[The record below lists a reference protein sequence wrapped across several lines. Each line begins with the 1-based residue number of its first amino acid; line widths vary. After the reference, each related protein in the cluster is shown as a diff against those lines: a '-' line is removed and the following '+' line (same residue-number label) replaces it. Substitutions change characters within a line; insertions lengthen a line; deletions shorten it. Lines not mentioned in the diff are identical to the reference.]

1 MVQMRVE
8 RWRVG
13 IVGGGIGG
21 LAAAVALRARGA
33 DVTVFERAR
42 RQHQGVALLI
52 WGNAMKVLASFGV
65 ADELMRVASPI
76 EVTHVRNPAGELIS
90 ELPIGEWSRRAQM
103 PSVVMRRADLV
114 RVLAARVG
122 RDVVREGMEL
132 RSFVQA
138 GDSVR
143 ARFADGSEEAFDVL
157 IGADGLSSAVR
168 AQLLGDEPPRALRQ
182 QAWVG
187 FAKTPPGLLAAGVA
201 TATVGRGPRFWSAP
215 LRDGAFWYATLNDLV
230 DDGRAALRRAFGG
243 WHAPIG
249 ALVEATADADLVTTR
264 IRDRA
269 PASRWGEGRVT
280 LLGDAAHAST
290 PDLGQG
296 ACQAIE
302 SASVLAACIE
312 RADDIEPGLR
322 AYERAR
328 MERTATI
335 SRLCWLT
342 SVNST
347 LENPLLCGLRDAA
360 MRVGLRTVAR
370 GHLEWILA
378 GPTW

>member
-1 MVQMRVE
+1 M
-8 RWRVG
+8 G

-21 LAAAVALRARGA
+21 LAAAVALRDRGA
-33 DVTVFERAR
+33 DVIVFERSR
-42 RQHQGVALLI
+42 RQRQGVALLI
-52 WGNAMKVLASFGV
+52 WGNAMKVLASLGI
-65 ADELMRVASPI
+65 ADELMRVASTVD
-76 EVTHVRNPAGELIS
+76 VTQVRNPAGELLS
-90 ELPIGEWSRRAQM
+90 ELPIGEWSRRAEM

-122 RDVVREGMEL
+122 TDVVREGMEL

-138 GDSVR
+138 GDKVR
-143 ARFADGSEEAFDVL
+143 ARFADGSEDTFDVL
-157 IGADGLSSAVR
+157 IGADGLSSTVR

-187 FAKTPPGLLAAGVA
+187 FAKTPGLLAAGVA

-215 LRDGAFWYATLNDLV
+215 LRDGAFWYATLNEV
-230 DDGRAALRRAFGG
+230 VHDGRAALRRAFAN
-243 WHAPIG
+243 WHAPI
-249 ALVEATADADLVTTR
+249 AELIDATSDADLVTTQ

-269 PASRWGEGRVT
+269 PVTRWGEGRVT

-302 SASVLAACIE
+302 SAAVLAASLA
-312 RADDIEPGLR
+312 RAEDIEPGLR

-378 GPTW
+378 GPAW

>member
-1 MVQMRVE
+1 M
-8 RWRVG
+8 G

-21 LAAAVALRARGA
+21 LAAAVALRGRGA
-33 DVTVFERAR
+33 EVIVFERAR

-52 WGNAMKVLASFGV
+52 WGNAMKVLASLGV
-65 ADELMRVASPI
+65 ADELLRVASPVEI
-76 EVTHVRNPAGELIS
+76 TQVRNPAGELLS
-90 ELPIGEWSRRAQM
+90 ELPIAEWSRRAEM

-132 RSFVQA
+132 RSFAQA
-138 GDSVR
+138 GGKVR
-143 ARFADGSEEAFDVL
+143 VRFADGSEDAFDVL
-157 IGADGLSSAVR
+157 IGADGLGSTVR

-187 FAKTPPGLLAAGVA
+187 FAKTPPGLLAAGIA

-215 LRDGAFWYATLNDLV
+215 LREGAFWYATVNDV
-230 DDGRAALRRAFGG
+230 VHDSRAALREAFAG
-243 WHAPIG
+243 WHAPI
-249 ALVEATADADLVTTR
+249 AELVDATSDADLVTTQ

-269 PASRWGEGRVT
+269 PVTRWGEGRVT

-302 SASVLAACIE
+302 SAAVLAGCLA
-312 RADDIEPGLR
+312 RAEDIEPGLR

-378 GPTW
+378 GSAW

>member
-1 MVQMRVE
+1 MRLV
-8 RWRVG
+8 RCRVG
-13 IVGGGIGG
+13 VIGGGIGG
-21 LAAAVALRARGA
+21 LASAVALRARGA
-33 DVTVFERAR
+33 EVTVFERAR

-52 WGNAMKVLASFGV
+52 WGNAMKVLASLGV
-65 ADELMRVASPI
+65 ADELLRVASPI
-76 EVTHVRNPAGELIS
+76 DVTQVRDPAGQLLS
-90 ELPIGEWSRRAQM
+90 ELPIGEWSRRARM

-114 RVLAARVG
+114 AALSG
-122 RDVVREGMEL
+122 KLDAGTVREGMEL
-132 RSFVQA
+132 RSFEQRGEHVH
-138 GDSVR
+138 
-143 ARFADGSEEAFDVL
+143 ARFADGSEERFDVL
-157 IGADGLSSAVR
+157 VGADGLCSTVR

-187 FAKTPPGLLAAGVA
+187 FAKVPAGLLAPGVA

-215 LRDGAFWYATLNDLV
+215 LGDGAFWYATLNDV
-230 DDGRAALRRAFGG
+230 VHDGRAVLRDVFAT

-249 ALVEATADADLVTTR
+249 ELIDRTDDANLVTTR
-264 IRDRA
+264 IRDRVPVA
-269 PASRWGEGRVT
+269 RWGEGHVT

-296 ACQAIE
+296 ACQALE
-302 SASVLAACIE
+302 SAAVLAACLE
-312 RADDIEPGLR
+312 RADAIDDGLR
-322 AYERAR
+322 DYERAR

-347 LENPLLCGLRDAA
+347 VENPLLCSLRDAA

-378 GPTW
+378 GAAW